1 MKLLT
6 KDPSWTL
13 QVTLSFLRLRFLML
27 FFMRETETNQP
38 FKLSF
43 FWDMAPRHST
53 IGS

>member
-27 FFMRETETNQP
+27 FMRETETNQP
-38 FKLSF
+38 FKFSF

-53 IGS
+53 IGA